1 MSQESLIVS
10 QEGTSGPE
18 RALPR
23 EEETGMLKEDGKLGA
38 GTHASPRGEDV
49 RTNIINPPI
58 ARAAVALAP
67 CGSVATTRD
76 AARMWAAIVVTLLAA
91 GRPAAANAQ
100 AQGTT
105 PLYVP
110 GVNYSL
116 PSVVV
121 TAEEIEATK
130 KEMLANKTIDVAI
143 RMAETG
149 GPRVG
154 VSLVYRLK
162 GPGNAPVVH
171 DYVSEVYQILEG
183 SGTLV
188 TGGKIVDATRRA
200 ESGVNGPGLSG
211 KDIQGGVSKTLKKG
225 DMVLIPAGTPH
236 KWSEVQEFMSYTVV
250 RVDPNRIVPL
260 K

>member
-1 MSQESLIVS
+1 
-10 QEGTSGPE
+10 
-18 RALPR
+18 
-23 EEETGMLKEDGKLGA
+23 MLKEDWKLGVW
-38 GTHASPRGEDV
+38 THASPKGEDV
-49 RTNIINPPI
+49 RTNIVNPLI
-58 ARAAVALAP
+58 SRAVVVALAQ
-67 CGSVATTRD
+67 CGSVATTRG
-76 AARMWAAIVVTLLAA
+76 AARMWAGIVVTLLAA
-91 GRPAAANAQ
+91 GWPAAVNAQ
-100 AQGTT
+100 AQAAA
-105 PLYVP
+105 PLYAP

-130 KEMLANKTIDVAI
+130 KEMLANNTIDVAI

-154 VSLVYRLK
+154 VSLVYRVK

-183 SGTLV
+183 AGTLV

-200 ESGVNGPGLSG
+200 ESGVNGPGFSG
-211 KDIQGGVSKTLKKG
+211 KDIQGGVSKKLKKG

>member
-1 MSQESLIVS
+1 
-10 QEGTSGPE
+10 
-18 RALPR
+18 
-23 EEETGMLKEDGKLGA
+23 MLKEDTKLGA
-38 GTHASPRGEDV
+38 WTHASSKGEDV
-49 RTNIINPPI
+49 RTNIINPLTS
-58 ARAAVALAP
+58 RAVVALAQ
-67 CGSVATTRD
+67 CGSLAAARG
-76 AARMWAAIVVTLLAA
+76 AARMWAAVVVTLLAA
-91 GRPAAANAQ
+91 GRPAAVSAQ
-100 AQGTT
+100 AQSPT
-105 PLYVP
+105 PLYAP

-200 ESGVNGPGLSG
+200 ESGVNGPGFSG
-211 KDIQGGVSKTLKKG
+211 KDIQGGVSKKLKKG

-236 KWSEVQEFMSYTVV
+236 KWSEVEEFMSYTVV

>member
-1 MSQESLIVS
+1 M
-10 QEGTSGPE
+10 
-18 RALPR
+18 
-23 EEETGMLKEDGKLGA
+23 
-38 GTHASPRGEDV
+38 
-49 RTNIINPPI
+49 RTNIINRLI
-58 ARAAVALAP
+58 SRAAVALAQ
-67 CGSVATTRD
+67 CGSVVTTAG
-76 AARMWAAIVVTLLAA
+76 AAWRGAAIVVTLLAG
-91 GRPAAANAQ
+91 GRLVAVNAQ
-100 AQGTT
+100 GQAAM
-105 PLYVP
+105 PLYAP

-154 VSLVYRLK
+154 VSLVYRVK

-188 TGGKIVDATRRA
+188 TGGSIVDATRRA
-200 ESGVNGPGLSG
+200 ESGVNGPGFSG
-211 KDIQGGVSKTLKKG
+211 KDIQGGVSKQLKKG

>member
-1 MSQESLIVS
+1 MSE
-10 QEGTSGPE
+10 PWPN
-18 RALPR
+18 PR
-23 EEETGMLKEDGKLGA
+23 LLVKAFTFADLQSKINMLKEDWKPGT
-38 GTHASPRGEDV
+38 GTHRPSKGEDV
-49 RTNIINPPI
+49 RTNIINLI
-58 ARAAVALAP
+58 FSRKVALAQ
-67 CGSVATTRD
+67 CGSVATTGG
-76 AARMWAAIVVTLLAA
+76 AVRMWAAIAVTLLAA
-91 GRPAAANAQ
+91 GPAAVNAEAQ
-100 AQGTT
+100 AAM
-105 PLYVP
+105 PIYAP
-110 GVNYSL
+110 DVNYSL

-130 KEMLANKTIDVAI
+130 KEMLAKNTIDVAI

-154 VSLVYRLK
+154 VSLVYRVK

-200 ESGVNGPGLSG
+200 ESGVNGPGFSG
-211 KDIQGGVSKTLKKG
+211 KDVQGGVSKRLKKG

-236 KWSEVQEFMSYTVV
+236 KWSEVEEFMSYTVV

>member
-1 MSQESLIVS
+1 
-10 QEGTSGPE
+10 
-18 RALPR
+18 
-23 EEETGMLKEDGKLGA
+23 
-38 GTHASPRGEDV
+38 
-49 RTNIINPPI
+49 
-58 ARAAVALAP
+58 
-67 CGSVATTRD
+67 
-76 AARMWAAIVVTLLAA
+76 MWAAIVVTLFSA
-91 GRPAAANAQ
+91 GRPAAVNAQ
-100 AQGTT
+100 AQAAT
-105 PLYVP
+105 PLYAP

-154 VSLVYRLK
+154 VSLVYRVK

-188 TGGKIVDATRRA
+188 TGGNIVDATRRA
-200 ESGVNGPGLSG
+200 ESGVNGPGFSG
-211 KDIQGGVSKTLKKG
+211 KDIQGGVSKQLKKG

-236 KWSEVQEFMSYTVV
+236 KWGEVQEFMSYTVV

>member
-1 MSQESLIVS
+1 MAPRSVRLPIV
-10 QEGTSGPE
+10 GP
-18 RALPR
+18 RASSR
-23 EEETGMLKEDGKLGA
+23 
-38 GTHASPRGEDV
+38 ASC
-49 RTNIINPPI
+49 T
-58 ARAAVALAP
+58 
-67 CGSVATTRD
+67 
-76 AARMWAAIVVTLLAA
+76 
-91 GRPAAANAQ
+91 
-100 AQGTT
+100 
-105 PLYVP
+105 Y
-110 GVNYSL
+110 
-116 PSVVV
+116 V

-154 VSLVYRLK
+154 VSLVYRVK

-188 TGGKIVDATRRA
+188 TGGKILDATRRA
-200 ESGVNGPGLSG
+200 ESGVNGPGFSG
-211 KDIQGGVSKTLKKG
+211 KDIQGGVSKMLKKG

-236 KWSEVQEFMSYTVV
+236 KWSDVQEFMSYTVI

>member
-1 MSQESLIVS
+1 MIS
-10 QEGTSGPE
+10 
-18 RALPR
+18 
-23 EEETGMLKEDGKLGA
+23 
-38 GTHASPRGEDV
+38 
-49 RTNIINPPI
+49 
-58 ARAAVALAP
+58 RAAAALAR
-67 CGSVATTRD
+67 CGSVATTRGS
-76 AARMWAAIVVTLLAA
+76 AWIWAATFVTLLAA
-91 GRPAAANAQ
+91 GRPAAVNAQ
-100 AQGTT
+100 AQAAP
-105 PLYVP
+105 PLYAP

-154 VSLVYRLK
+154 VSLVYRVK

-188 TGGKIVDATRRA
+188 TGGRDCRRH
-200 ESGVNGPGLSG
+200 ETGRERRQWTGLQRQGHSGWGQQEVEEGRHGSDSCG
-211 KDIQGGVSKTLKKG
+211 YAAQ
-225 DMVLIPAGTPH
+225 MV
-236 KWSEVQEFMSYTVV
+236 
-250 RVDPNRIVPL
+250 
-260 K
+260 

>member
-1 MSQESLIVS
+1 MNPQ
-10 QEGTSGPE
+10 
-18 RALPR
+18 
-23 EEETGMLKEDGKLGA
+23 KEKVL
-38 GTHASPRGEDV
+38 
-49 RTNIINPPI
+49 TNIINPLI
-58 ARAAVALAP
+58 SCGAVALE
-67 CGSVATTRD
+67 CGPVATTRG

-91 GRPAAANAQ
+91 GRPAAVNAQ
-100 AQGTT
+100 AQAAA
-105 PLYVP
+105 PLYAP
-110 GVNYSL
+110 GVNYLL

-154 VSLVYRLK
+154 VSLVYRVK

-188 TGGKIVDATRRA
+188 TGGKMIDATRRA

-211 KDIQGGVSKTLKKG
+211 KDIQGGVSKKLKKG

>member
-1 MSQESLIVS
+1 M
-10 QEGTSGPE
+10 
-18 RALPR
+18 
-23 EEETGMLKEDGKLGA
+23 
-38 GTHASPRGEDV
+38 
-49 RTNIINPPI
+49 RTNIINPLI
-58 ARAAVALAP
+58 SREAVALAQ
-67 CGSVATTRD
+67 CGSVATTRG
-76 AARMWAAIVVTLLAA
+76 AARMGAAIVVTLLAG
-91 GRPAAANAQ
+91 GRPVAVNAQ
-100 AQGTT
+100 GQAAM
-105 PLYVP
+105 PLYAP

-154 VSLVYRLK
+154 VSLVYRVK

-188 TGGKIVDATRRA
+188 TGGSIVDATRRA
-200 ESGVNGPGLSG
+200 ESGVNGPGFSG
-211 KDIQGGVSKTLKKG
+211 KDIQGGVSKQLKKG

-236 KWSEVQEFMSYTVV
+236 KWSDVQEFMFVHGRPSRSQSHCAAQIGRGEPVGRPSRARQQEV
-250 RVDPNRIVPL
+250 RV
-260 K
+260 